1 MLSSIVMALTEELIK
16 SLPKA
21 TGVYILRDPSSKI
34 IYIGKAKDLRTRVR
48 SYLKG
53 DNRLQTGRI
62 VDATQQVD
70 YILTNNESEALLLEN
85 QLIKAH
91 KPRYNIDLKD
101 DKTYVR
107 IKVTT
112 HAEWPSISITRKVTS
127 DGSRYFGPYSS
138 AQATRNTLSAI
149 GRIFPIRRCKD
160 TEFANRTRPCIYHAI
175 GLCLAPC
182 VYKTVRKEYDQAV
195 ADLVAFLEGRDKE
208 LGKLLQGRML
218 KESEGLNF
226 EKAARI
232 RDQIEA
238 ISITLVPQVIV
249 GQGRGDT
256 NVFATFR
263 SHNHVQVAVLQIAK
277 GTLTDSRNI
286 LVKEA
291 AETDLMTTV
300 MLQFYLAGNEIPG
313 QVFTD
318 TLPQDRHML
327 EEVLGTLKGSLVKIT
342 KPSRGKPL
350 QWLAMAQVNARTH
363 ARGSDTSALEEIAKA
378 FHLGSI
384 PYRMECYDISN
395 LQGGSSTGSRV
406 VFMDGEPDKT
416 LYRHYRIRTIIGQDD
431 FAMLREVFERRLNRD
446 ETRPDLI
453 VIDGG
458 KGQLGVFLKVLE
470 DLGVPKIPLVSMAK
484 AHGSKVDRFFLPGR
498 KDAIRLPERSVGL
511 RTLQRLRDEAHR
523 FAVKYHRQ
531 LRSRI
536 TASMFENIPGI
547 GPKKARTLLMHTSH
561 ISDPS
566 RITPADLEGIKG
578 LSKKD
583 IANVISFLV
592 KD

>member
-1 MLSSIVMALTEELIK
+1 
-16 SLPKA
+16 
-21 TGVYILRDPSSKI
+21 
-34 IYIGKAKDLRTRVR
+34 
-48 SYLKG
+48 
-53 DNRLQTGRI
+53 
-62 VDATQQVD
+62 
-70 YILTNNESEALLLEN
+70 
-85 QLIKAH
+85 
-91 KPRYNIDLKD
+91 
-101 DKTYVR
+101 
-107 IKVTT
+107 
-112 HAEWPSISITRKVTS
+112 
-127 DGSRYFGPYSS
+127 
-138 AQATRNTLSAI
+138 
-149 GRIFPIRRCKD
+149 
-160 TEFANRTRPCIYHAI
+160 
-175 GLCLAPC
+175 
-182 VYKTVRKEYDQAV
+182 
-195 ADLVAFLEGRDKE
+195 
-208 LGKLLQGRML
+208 ML
-218 KESEGLNF
+218 KESEALNF

-238 ISITLVPQVIV
+238 IRITLVPQVII

-263 SHNHVQVAVLQIAK
+263 SRNHVQVAVLQITR
-277 GTLTDSRNI
+277 GSLTDSRNI

-291 AETDLMTTV
+291 AAEDLMTTI
-300 MLQFYLAGNEIPG
+300 MLQFYLAGGEIPG
-313 QVFTD
+313 QILTD
-318 TLPQDRHML
+318 TLPRDKRML
-327 EEVLGTLKGSLVKIT
+327 QEVLGTLKGSLVKIT

-350 QWLAMAQVNARTH
+350 QWMAMAQDNARTH

-416 LYRHYRIRTIIGQDD
+416 LYRHYRIRTIAGQDD

-470 DLGVPKIPLVSMAK
+470 DLGVPKIPVVSIAK
-484 AHGSKVDRFFLPGR
+484 AHGSKNDRFFLPGR
-498 KDAIRLPERSVGL
+498 KDAIHLPERSVAL

-531 LRSRI
+531 LRSKQI
-536 TASMFENIPGI
+536 SSAFEGIPGI
-547 GPKKARTLLMHTSH
+547 GPKKAGYLLKHTSH
-561 ISDPS
+561 LADLS
-566 RITPADLEGIKG
+566 RITPADLQGIKG

-583 IANVISFLV
+583 IRNVISFFLEG
-592 KD
+592 

>member
-1 MLSSIVMALTEELIK
+1 MET
-16 SLPKA
+16 
-21 TGVYILRDPSSKI
+21 
-34 IYIGKAKDLRTRVR
+34 
-48 SYLKG
+48 
-53 DNRLQTGRI
+53 
-62 VDATQQVD
+62 TQQVD
-70 YILTNNESEALLLEN
+70 YILTNNEAEALLLEN

-91 KPRYNIDLKD
+91 KPKYNIDLKD

-112 HAEWPSISITRKVTS
+112 KSEWPSISITRKVTS

-138 AQATRNTLSAI
+138 AQATRNTISAI

-160 TEFANRTRPCIYHAI
+160 TEFANRIRPCIYHSI

-182 VYKTVRKEYDQAV
+182 VYKTLRKDYDQAV
-195 ADLVAFLEGRDKE
+195 TDLVAFLEGRDKE
-208 LGKLLQGRML
+208 LEKLLQGRML
-218 KESEGLNF
+218 KESERFNF
-226 EKAARI
+226 EKAAKI

-238 ISITLVPQVIV
+238 IRITLVPQVII

-256 NVFATFR
+256 DVFATFR
-263 SHNHVQVAVLQIAK
+263 SRNHVQVAVLQIAR
-277 GTLTDSRNI
+277 GTLADSRNI

-291 AETDLMTTV
+291 AETDLMTTI
-300 MLQFYLAGNEIPG
+300 MLQFYLAGHEIPG
-313 QVFTD
+313 HILTD
-318 TLPQDRHML
+318 TLPQDKRML
-327 EEVLGTLKGSLVKIT
+327 EEVLSTLKGSLVKIV

-395 LQGGSSTGSRV
+395 LQGGSSAGSRV

-416 LYRHYRIRTIIGQDD
+416 LYRHYRIRTIVGQDD
-431 FAMLREVFERRLNRD
+431 FAMLKEVFERRLNRD

-458 KGQLGVFLKVLE
+458 KGQLGVFVKVLE

-511 RTLQRLRDEAHR
+511 RALQRLRDEAHR

-531 LRSRI
+531 LRSKQ
-536 TASMFENIPGI
+536 TASVFENIPGI
-547 GPKKARTLLMHTSH
+547 GPKKTRTLLMHTSH

-578 LSKKD
+578 LSGKD
-583 IANVISFLV
+583 IRNVISFFLEG
-592 KD
+592 

>member
-1 MLSSIVMALTEELIK
+1 MALTEELIK

-34 IYIGKAKDLRTRVR
+34 IYIGKAKDLRTRLR

-53 DNRLQTGRI
+53 DDRLQVGRI
-62 VDATQQVD
+62 VDTTQQID
-70 YILTNNESEALLLEN
+70 YILTNNEAEALLLEN
-85 QLIKAH
+85 QLIKTH

-101 DKTYVR
+101 DKTYVS

-112 HAEWPSISITRKVTS
+112 KDEWPSILITRKVTS

-160 TEFANRTRPCIYHAI
+160 TEFANRTRPCIYHSI

-182 VYKTVRKEYDQAV
+182 VYKSVRKEYDQAV
-195 ADLVAFLEGRDKE
+195 VDLVAFLEGRDKE
-208 LGKLLQGRML
+208 LERHLQGRML
-218 KESEGLNF
+218 KESEELNF
-226 EKAARI
+226 EKAAKI
-232 RDQIEA
+232 RDQIDA
-238 ISITLVPQVIV
+238 IRITLVPQVIV

-263 SHNHVQVAVLQIAK
+263 SRSHIQVAVLRITR

-286 LVKEA
+286 LVKQA
-291 AETDLMTTV
+291 AEEDLMTTI
-300 MLQFYLAGNEIPG
+300 MLQFYLAGGKIPG
-313 QVFTD
+313 YIFTD
-318 TLPQDRHML
+318 TLPQDRRML
-327 EEVLGTLKGSLVKIT
+327 QEVLGTLKGSLVKII
-342 KPSRGKPL
+342 KPSRGKPM
-350 QWLAMAQVNARTH
+350 QWMAMAQNNARTH

-395 LQGGSSTGSRV
+395 LQGGSATGSRV

-416 LYRHYRIRTIIGQDD
+416 LYRHYRIRTVIGQDD
-431 FAMLREVFERRLNRD
+431 FAMLKEVFERRLIRD
-446 ETRPDLI
+446 ETRPDFI

-484 AHGSKVDRFFLPGR
+484 AHGSKIDRFFLPGR
-498 KDAIRLPERSVGL
+498 KDAIRLPERSEGL

-531 LRSRI
+531 LRSKQ
-536 TASMFENIPGI
+536 SSSVFENIPGI
-547 GPKKARTLLMHTSH
+547 GPEKARTLLKHTSH

-566 RITPADLEGIKG
+566 MISPADLQGIKG
-578 LSKKD
+578 LSRKD
-583 IANVISFLV
+583 IENIISFF
-592 KD
+592 KK

>member
-1 MLSSIVMALTEELIK
+1 
-16 SLPKA
+16 
-21 TGVYILRDPSSKI
+21 
-34 IYIGKAKDLRTRVR
+34 
-48 SYLKG
+48 
-53 DNRLQTGRI
+53 
-62 VDATQQVD
+62 VD
-70 YILTNNESEALLLEN
+70 YILTNNEAEALLLEN

-107 IKVTT
+107 IKVTSNS
-112 HAEWPSISITRKVTS
+112 EWPSISITRKVTS

-160 TEFANRTRPCIYHAI
+160 AEFANRTRPCIYHSI

-195 ADLVAFLEGRDKE
+195 ADLVAFLEGRNKE
-208 LGKLLQGRML
+208 LEKLLKGRML

-226 EKAARI
+226 EKAAKI

-238 ISITLVPQVIV
+238 IRITLVPQVIV

-263 SHNHVQVAVLQIAK
+263 SRNHVQVAVLQIAR
-277 GTLTDSRNI
+277 GTLADSRNI

-291 AETDLMTTV
+291 AETDLMTTI
-300 MLQFYLAGNEIPG
+300 MLQFYLAGYEIPG
-313 QVFTD
+313 HIFTD
-318 TLPQDRHML
+318 TLPQDKRML
-327 EEVLGTLKGSLVKIT
+327 EEVLGTLKGSLVKII

-416 LYRHYRIRTIIGQDD
+416 LYRHYRIRTIVGQDD
-431 FAMLREVFERRLNRD
+431 FAMLKEVFERRLTRD

-458 KGQLGVFLKVLE
+458 KGQLGVFLNVLE
-470 DLGVPKIPLVSMAK
+470 DLGVPKIPVVSMAK

-498 KDAIRLPERSVGL
+498 KDAIRLTERSVGL

-531 LRSRI
+531 LRSKQ

-547 GPKKARTLLMHTSH
+547 GPKKARELLMHTSH
-561 ISDPS
+561 LV
-566 RITPADLEGIKG
+566 DLSQIRAEDLQGVKG
-578 LSKKD
+578 LSRKNIEK
-583 IANVISFLV
+583 VVSFLRHNE
-592 KD
+592 

>member
-1 MLSSIVMALTEELIK
+1 MALTKELIK
-16 SLPKA
+16 GLPKA

-34 IYIGKAKDLRTRVR
+34 IYIGKAKDLRTRLR

-62 VDATQQVD
+62 VDTTQQVD
-70 YILTNNESEALLLEN
+70 YILTNNEAEALLLEN
-85 QLIKAH
+85 QLIKSH

-112 HAEWPSISITRKVTS
+112 KSEWPSISITRKVTS

-138 AQATRNTLSAI
+138 AQATRNTISAI

-182 VYKTVRKEYDQAV
+182 FYKTLRKDYDQAV
-195 ADLVAFLEGRDKE
+195 TDLVAFLEGRDKE
-208 LGKLLQGRML
+208 LEKLLQGRML
-218 KESEGLNF
+218 KESERFNF
-226 EKAARI
+226 EKAAKI

-238 ISITLVPQVIV
+238 IRITLVPQVII

-263 SHNHVQVAVLQIAK
+263 SRNHVQVAVLQIAR
-277 GTLTDSRNI
+277 GTLADSRNI

-291 AETDLMTTV
+291 AEEDLMTTI
-300 MLQFYLAGNEIPG
+300 MLQFYLAGYEIPG
-313 QVFTD
+313 HIFTD
-318 TLPQDRHML
+318 TLPQDKRML
-327 EEVLGTLKGSLVKIT
+327 EEVLSTLKGSQVKIV

-395 LQGGSSTGSRV
+395 LQGGSGAGSRV

-416 LYRHYRIRTIIGQDD
+416 LYRHYRIRTIVGQDD
-431 FAMLREVFERRLNRD
+431 FAMLKEVFERRLNRD

-511 RTLQRLRDEAHR
+511 RSLQRLRDEAHR

-531 LRSRI
+531 LRSKQ

-547 GPKKARTLLMHTSH
+547 GPKKARALLMNTSH
-561 ISDPS
+561 LDDLSQIK
-566 RITPADLEGIKG
+566 AEDLEGVKG
-578 LSKKD
+578 LSRKD
-583 IANVISFLV
+583 IEKVVSFL
-592 KD
+592 KHND